1 MLHCRIP
8 LAVALVVA
16 GASWSYA
23 EEDALKWPFVPL
35 QPTPP
40 PTTENPAWT
49 RNEIDRFVL
58 NRLEQQELGPAP
70 EASRETLIRRVYFD
84 LIGLPPLPEEVS
96 TFVKDPDP
104 QAADKMV
111 DRLLKDRRYGER
123 WARFWLDL
131 ARYADTAGYE
141 GDPDLPHT
149 WRYRDY
155 VIDAFNNDKPYDL
168 FIREQLAG
176 DEFEEILGAGDLP
189 SAPPENTVAMTF
201 LRLAPFTEPRGD
213 ETRHELLSEMTSTV
227 GSVFLGLTVGCAK
240 CHDHKYDPI
249 PTRDFYRMQAF
260 FATIQIPRPLPG
272 DGFQIG
278 GPLSAAFYRPGE
290 KEWAAKKRATLQEEA
305 NLANEQLAALKKEL
319 EERLELQSGFGVQG
333 MGAPFGN
340 DYVFDRQPVN
350 DGKWHYSLVTA
361 QQGKWNFY
369 TDGKLAPTTGALS
382 GTNRG
387 HWYGALPNPQHI
399 SLGMYTAGSGN
410 PQEAGHEG
418 GIAEVL
424 VFDHP
429 LDDEERQQ
437 LDRYLSG
444 RYRDGPTESLA
455 IKGLRFHLDAANLD
469 GNADTPNPALESQV
483 ANWTDTQSG
492 LALMAPDEKRVPVL
506 QTLPDTDQP
515 AVFFTNDFL
524 KGELQKAAFLQD
536 QEGSLVMVYTATN
549 QGEAYGLEVGG
560 GGSMLTTFI
569 NPAAARKTGL
579 AEIVADPQNQQV
591 TDSERQNFAYLSTRK
606 KFLPQKLKR
615 LSPQAMSLRHSYGPP
630 YEPGVPTSRVMIR
643 GEWDNPGEVVKPG
656 FLSFLAGN
664 SKAADIRLDPFKR
677 WPTRSR
683 RMALAQWITNPQ
695 NPLAARVIVN
705 RLWYR
710 HFGRGIVATPS
721 DFGALGSEPSHPQL
735 LDWLALKLIEQKWS
749 LKAIH
754 RLICKSATYRQ
765 ATRIRNE
772 DANGKDPENT
782 LLWRSRVRRLG
793 AEAIRDSILSVS
805 GRLNA
810 ESYGLPIFPP
820 LPNDIANRVK
830 YDTTKWDTQYGPE
843 GRKRSIYIYQQ
854 RTLNMPLLQTFDAPV
869 CDESRP
875 QRRMSVTPLQALAM
889 YNGNLVATE
898 LPFFVKRVIDRAG
911 EDVTSQ
917 IQQAFQ
923 IALSRQPTDEELS
936 RLQEFY
942 ATSPTPSEALVSLCR
957 ILYNSNEF
965 LYVD

>member
-1 MLHCRIP
+1 MAHCRIP
-8 LAVALVVA
+8 LGAALVLL
-16 GASWSYA
+16 GTCLRA
-23 EEDALKWPFVPL
+23 EEEALKWPFVPL
-35 QPTPP
+35 QPTSPP
-40 PTTENPAWT
+40 AINNTQWA
-49 RNEIDRFVL
+49 RNEVDHFVL
-58 NRLEQQELGPAP
+58 KRLEEQELSPAP
-70 EASRETLIRRVYFD
+70 EASRETFIRRVYFD
-84 LIGLPPLPEEVS
+84 LIGLPPLPEEVAS
-96 TFVKDPDP
+96 FVQDSDP
-104 QAADKMV
+104 QAAGKLV
-111 DRLLKDRRYGER
+111 DRLLEDRRYGER

-141 GDPDLPHT
+141 GDPDLPHA

-176 DEFEEILGAGDLP
+176 DEFAEILGAGDLP
-189 SAPPENTVAMTF
+189 STPPENVVAMTF

-278 GPLSAAFYRPGE
+278 GPLPAAFYRPGE
-290 KEWAAKKRATLQEEA
+290 KEWASTKRTALEKTA
-305 NLANEQLAALKKEL
+305 NLAEQQLKSLQREL
-319 EERLELQSGFGVQG
+319 EARLDIQSGFGMQA

-350 DGKWHYSLVTA
+350 DGKWHYSVITA
-361 QQGKWNFY
+361 HQGKWNFF
-369 TDGKLAPTTGALS
+369 TDGTPASSTGSLS
-382 GTNRG
+382 GSNRG
-387 HWYGALPNPQHI
+387 HWYGALPKPQHI
-399 SLGMYTAGSGN
+399 TLGMYTAGSGD
-410 PQEAGHEG
+410 PKEAGHEG
-418 GIAEVL
+418 SIAEVL
-424 VFDHP
+424 IFDHP
-429 LDDEERQQ
+429 LDDSERQQ
-437 LDRYLSG
+437 LDRYLNG
-444 RYRDGPTESLA
+444 RYRDGPAEPLA
-455 IKGLRFHLDAANLD
+455 IQGIRFHLDAANLD
-469 GNADTPNPALESQV
+469 GNPDTPNPTIESPV
-483 ANWTDTQSG
+483 SDWVDTKSG
-492 LALMAPDEKRVPVL
+492 LALTAPSEKRAPVL
-506 QTLPDTDQP
+506 QLLPGSDQP
-515 AVFFTNDFL
+515 AVSFSDDFL
-524 KGELQKAAFLQD
+524 KGKLDKATFLED
-536 QEGSLVMVYTATN
+536 QEGTLAIVYTATN
-549 QGEAYGLEVGG
+549 TGEAYGMEVGG
-560 GGSMLTTFI
+560 DGSMLTTFV
-569 NPAAARKTGL
+569 NPAAAQKTNL
-579 AEIVADPQNQQV
+579 AQLINDPNNQQI
-591 TDSERQNFAYLSTRK
+591 TDSERQKFAYLSSRK
-606 KFLPQKLKR
+606 KFLPQSLKR
-615 LSPQAMSLRHSYGPP
+615 LSPLAMSLRHSYGPP

-656 FLSFLAGN
+656 FLSFLTGN
-664 SKAADIRLDPFKR
+664 TKAAEIRLDPFKR

-683 RMALAQWITNPQ
+683 RMALAQWITSPQ
-695 NPLAARVIVN
+695 NPLTARVIVN

-721 DFGALGSEPSHPQL
+721 DFGALGSEPSHPHL
-735 LDWLALKLIEQKWS
+735 LDWLALKLVEQKWS

-754 RLICKSATYRQ
+754 RLICQSATYRQ
-765 ATRIRNE
+765 AARIRNE
-772 DANGKDPENT
+772 VAHDKDPENT
-782 LLWRSRVRRLG
+782 LLWRTRVRRLG

-810 ESYGLPIFPP
+810 ESFGLPIFPP

-830 YDTTKWDTQYGPE
+830 YDTTKWDTQFGPE

-875 QRRMSVTPLQALAM
+875 KRRISVTPLQALAM

-898 LPFFVKRVIDRAG
+898 LPFFVQRVVDHAG
-911 EDVTSQ
+911 TDITRQ
-917 IQQAFQ
+917 IQYAFQ
-923 IALSRQPTDEELS
+923 IAFSRQPTDEELS
-936 RLQEFY
+936 RLKEFY
-942 ATSPTPSEALVSLCR
+942 AASPTPSEALTSLCR

>member
-1 MLHCRIP
+1 MGYCRIP
-8 LAVALVVA
+8 LAFALVMV
-16 GASWSYA
+16 GTWSHA

-40 PTTENPAWT
+40 PAIGNTAWA
-49 RNEIDRFVL
+49 RNEIDHFVL
-58 NRLEQQELGPAP
+58 KRLEEQELSPAP
-70 EASRETLIRRVYFD
+70 EASRETFIRRVYFD
-84 LIGLPPLPEEVS
+84 LIGLPPRPEEVAS
-96 TFVKDPDP
+96 FVKDADP
-104 QAADKMV
+104 QAAVKLV
-111 DRLLKDRRYGER
+111 DRLLEDRRYGER

-141 GDPDLPHT
+141 GDPDLPHA

-176 DEFEEILGAGDLP
+176 DEFADILGAGDLP
-189 SAPPENTVAMTF
+189 STPPENVVAMTF

-278 GPLSAAFYRPGE
+278 GPLPAAFYRPGE
-290 KEWAAKKRATLQEEA
+290 KEWAGKKRTAFEEVA
-305 NLANEQLAALKKEL
+305 NLADQQLKSLQKEL
-319 EERLELQSGFGVQG
+319 ESRLGIQSGFGIQA
-333 MGAPFGN
+333 MGTPFGN

-350 DGKWHYSLVTA
+350 DGKWHYSLITA
-361 QQGKWNFY
+361 QQGKWNFF
-369 TDGKLAPTTGALS
+369 TDGKPAATTGSLS
-382 GTNRG
+382 GSNRG
-387 HWYGALPNPQHI
+387 HWYGALSNPQHI
-399 SLGMYTAGSGN
+399 TLGMYTAGSGN
-410 PQEAGHEG
+410 PRESGHQG
-418 GIAEVL
+418 AIAEVL

-429 LDDEERQQ
+429 LDESERQQ
-437 LDRYLSG
+437 LDRYLKG
-444 RYRDGPTESLA
+444 RYRDGPAEPLA
-455 IKGLRFHLDAANLD
+455 IKGIRLHLDAADLD
-469 GNADTPNPALESQV
+469 GNPDTPNPALESPV
-483 ANWTDTQSG
+483 TNWVDTTTG
-492 LALMAPDEKRVPVL
+492 LSLSAPNEKQAPVL
-506 QTLPDTDQP
+506 QTLPESNQP
-515 AVFFTNDFL
+515 AVLFSNDFL
-524 KGELQKAAFLQD
+524 KGKLEKATFLED
-536 QEGSLVMVYTATN
+536 QAGTLAIVYTATN
-549 QGEAYGLEVGG
+549 TGEAYGMEVGG
-560 GGSMLTTFI
+560 DGSMLTTFV
-569 NPAAARKTGL
+569 NPAAAQKADL
-579 AEIVADPQNQQV
+579 AQIISDPQNQQV
-591 TDSERQNFAYLSTRK
+591 TDSERQKFAYLSSRK
-606 KFLPQKLKR
+606 KFLPQSLKR
-615 LSPQAMSLRHSYGPP
+615 LSPLAMSLRHSYGPP

-643 GEWDNPGEVVKPG
+643 GEWDNPGEVVEPG
-656 FLSFLAGN
+656 FLSFLTGN
-664 SKAADIRLDPFKR
+664 KKAAEIRLDPFKR

-683 RMALAQWITNPQ
+683 RMTLAQWITNPQ
-695 NPLAARVIVN
+695 NPLTARVIVN

-721 DFGALGSEPSHPQL
+721 DFGALGSEPSHPHL
-735 LDWLALKLIEQKWS
+735 LDWLALKLVEQKLS

-754 RLICKSATYRQ
+754 RLICQSAAYRQ
-765 ATRIRNE
+765 AARIRNE
-772 DANGKDPENT
+772 VAHSKDPENT

-793 AEAIRDSILSVS
+793 AEAVRDSILSVS

-810 ESYGLPIFPP
+810 ESFGLPIFPP

-830 YDTTKWDTQYGPE
+830 YDTTKWDTQHGPE

-875 QRRMSVTPLQALAM
+875 KRRSSVTPLQALAM
-889 YNGNLVATE
+889 YNGNLVTTE
-898 LPFFVKRVIDRAG
+898 LPFFVQRVIDYAG
-911 EDVTSQ
+911 TDVTGQ
-917 IQQAFQ
+917 IQHAFQ

-936 RLQEFY
+936 RLKEFY
-942 ATSPTPSEALVSLCR
+942 AASPTPSEALTSLCR